1 MNIIHRLKS
10 LFGGKENGGMED
22 ITEYRLSES
31 AVSAEMQS
39 VTKVWW
45 DVFRGARPSHAVY
58 QGRQYTQKEYE
69 QKIRGLLND
78 YGCRHDVYPVILGV
92 SEPVYTEQELQNID
106 PPPFTYEGRRYTAYE
121 AQQQMRKM
129 ERAMR
134 KQKNRCIVADASG
147 DDEAFT
153 TASIKLRRQKD
164 IYEDFCKAAD
174 SYTQYERTFVGG
186 YDRHLSGRTGAVTR
200 RQRAFEN
207 AQLRLTDSGD
217 SGIIGAE
224 IANGNIK
231 LEINAEKQERHI
243 QGSSRY
249 VDGRSYITISEKE
262 AQNIINAK
270 SGTGTL
276 VKDRKGN
283 WKHKELIDCGKK
295 IGVDIGPVSHK
306 ETPTDKATIHYS
318 KAGTHLVPRK
328 EKNND

>member
-1 MNIIHRLKS
+1 MSFIHRKRHNQLRT
-10 LFGGKENGGMED
+10 
-22 ITEYRLSES
+22 IRLSTLHK
-31 AVSAEMQS
+31 
-39 VTKVWW
+39 TKVL
-45 DVFRGARPSHAVY
+45 F
-58 QGRQYTQKEYE
+58 
-69 QKIRGLLND
+69 I
-78 YGCRHDVYPVILGV
+78 YP
-92 SEPVYTEQELQNID
+92 
-106 PPPFTYEGRRYTAYE
+106 
-121 AQQQMRKM
+121 K
-129 ERAMR
+129 
-134 KQKNRCIVADASG
+134 
-147 DDEAFT
+147 
-153 TASIKLRRQKD
+153 
-164 IYEDFCKAAD
+164 
-174 SYTQYERTFVGG
+174 TF
-186 YDRHLSGRTGAVTR
+186 AVTR
-200 RQRAFEN
+200 RQRVFDN
-207 AQLRLTDSGD
+207 GQLRLTDSGD

-295 IGVDIGPVSHK
+295 IGVDIDPVSHK